1 MTFTFAV
8 AGNGEI
14 IEGVKIS
21 FNSLLS
27 DAGDKIQF
35 TFDDL
40 DYIDVNGY
48 EEDFKPGLSLKNI
61 ARLKN

>member
-40 DYIDVNGY
+40 DYINVNGY
-48 EEDFKPGLSLKNI
+48 EEDFTPRLSLKNI
-61 ARLKN
+61 ASLKN

>member
-1 MTFTFAV
+1 MLQRFFDFYFNILLAV

-40 DYIDVNGY
+40 DYIEGNGY
-48 EEDFKPGLSLKNI
+48 
-61 ARLKN
+61 